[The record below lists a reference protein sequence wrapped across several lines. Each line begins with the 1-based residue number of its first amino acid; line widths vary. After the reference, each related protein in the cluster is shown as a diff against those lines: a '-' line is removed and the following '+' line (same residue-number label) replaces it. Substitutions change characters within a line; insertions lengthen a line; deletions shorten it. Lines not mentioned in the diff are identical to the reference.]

1 MSQSSPIAQL
11 SLTGLTFYWGATPPT
26 PRLSAKPKGAPNHAP
41 ASLQNQPSTGAGV
54 GFHVADTDIF
64 AGDFLLLSGPS
75 GAGKSSFLRLLVR
88 FEAPSSGAISY
99 NGLDICLIPPIVLRR
114 SIALLPQSPIM
125 GGQTLRQALL
135 LPFCFRA
142 NSSEGNPLPDDA
154 SLSALLHKLELGN
167 QSLDTVATDLSLG
180 QQQRVALARILL
192 LSPHVL
198 LVDEP
203 TSALD
208 AESRRCVEHCLEELN
223 ASGTTIM
230 MITHTDYRP
239 PHSPRPVRR
248 LVLDKGLLH
257 EQP

>member
-1 MSQSSPIAQL
+1 M
-11 SLTGLTFYWGATPPT
+11 
-26 PRLSAKPKGAPNHAP
+26 
-41 ASLQNQPSTGAGV
+41 V
-54 GFHVADTDIF
+54 DTHIY
-64 AGDFLLLSGPS
+64 AGDFVLLSGPS

-88 FEAPSSGAISY
+88 FESPNSGAISY
-99 NGLDICLIPPIVLRR
+99 NGVDISHIPPITLRR

-125 GGQTLRQALL
+125 GGHTLRHALH

-142 NSSEGNPLPDDA
+142 NSSEGTPLPDDA
-154 SLSALLHKLELGN
+154 SLSALLGKLELGN

-192 LSPHVL
+192 LKPQVL

-208 AESRRCVEHCLEELN
+208 AESRRCVEHCLEALN
-223 ASGTTIM
+223 TTGTTIV
-230 MITHTDYRP
+230 MITHTDYQP
-239 PHSPRPVRR
+239 PSSPRPVRR